1 MEEIYKTNKHK
12 ACPLE
17 RRGFLLI
24 ASLFILTTMII
35 IVSFYL
41 SSINQEIKIAQ
52 IVDTAPKAYYL
63 AEAGIQEAFWKLQND
78 AAFKDNFE
86 TNKNWTATF
95 TRSDVLIPGG
105 SYTVTIANTNLAQA
119 TITATST
126 ISIRDTESQRVVQAG
141 VFKALNDSPINGITM
156 FGNGEIYSIGS
167 NVNIVGGDLFA
178 NEDIDLNFF
187 SSWSTDSDAK
197 SVQDVDVSIS
207 SSLTA
212 ANIYDQ
218 TNPPIPEEIITPW
231 IDFDSEDAS
240 SLKSQADQVYTSQ
253 AFKDLLRDFPITELD
268 GIIYVTGNVDIKK
281 GHTVTINGML
291 VADGSI
297 STANGF
303 SFEKTEASLTIN
315 KIGNEPSGIISK
327 KNINIGG
334 FSANLDVEGL
344 IYAGGRMRIQDGIW
358 ESVDVT
364 IEGGIIAQDIDI
376 LVSWEPI
383 TVIHN
388 QVYINEALGTPLFS
402 QVLFINHWEEEY

>member
-1 MEEIYKTNKHK
+1 MFMEEIYKTNKHK

-167 NVNIVGGDLFA
+167 NM
-178 NEDIDLNFF
+178 
-187 SSWSTDSDAK
+187 DSD
-197 SVQDVDVSIS
+197 
-207 SSLTA
+207 
-212 ANIYDQ
+212 
-218 TNPPIPEEIITPW
+218 
-231 IDFDSEDAS
+231 
-240 SLKSQADQVYTSQ
+240 
-253 AFKDLLRDFPITELD
+253 
-268 GIIYVTGNVDIKK
+268 
-281 GHTVTINGML
+281 
-291 VADGSI
+291 
-297 STANGF
+297 
-303 SFEKTEASLTIN
+303 
-315 KIGNEPSGIISK
+315 
-327 KNINIGG
+327 
-334 FSANLDVEGL
+334 
-344 IYAGGRMRIQDGIW
+344 
-358 ESVDVT
+358 
-364 IEGGIIAQDIDI
+364 
-376 LVSWEPI
+376 
-383 TVIHN
+383 
-388 QVYINEALGTPLFS
+388 
-402 QVLFINHWEEEY
+402 